1 MILSGREIERHMG
14 KDIII
19 EPFDQKRLN
28 PNSYN
33 LLYIVNCGCTKIACW
48 I

>member
-14 KDIII
+14 KEIVIT
-19 EPFDQKRLN
+19 PFHKEQLN

-33 LLYIVNCGCTKIACW
+33 
-48 I
+48 